1 MSEEGVVRSST
12 ERTQV
17 VHTSVLP
24 RARKMPYLQV
34 CLNPVWGPFEPLDRA
49 DWLNHAVHS
58 CHVSP
63 RQRVEGAERGPAR
76 HRIR

>member
-17 VHTSVLP
+17 VHTPVLLE
-24 RARKMPYLQV
+24 RENASFAGMAESRM
-34 CLNPVWGPFEPLDRA
+34 GPFEPLDRA

-63 RQRVEGAERGPAR
+63 RQRVEGAERGPAH